1 MRGQLRTETI
11 TARDGSQ
18 LDVDLWMPDSYH
30 DASPDDKDGICN
42 GCGPQ
47 GWLAFFVSEEAS
59 GVPFAPACNI
69 HVLEVGEHVGGVRV
83 PFAPACNIHDWMY
96 EFAEPFITH
105 KEAADRVFQNN
116 LVRLVRAFDRY
127 DILGNFIDVED
138 QRLRDKRL
146 QVAELYYLAVS
157 KFGGDA
163 FWANKGGHDV
173 EVTSAPRNE
182 DESR

>member
-1 MRGQLRTETI
+1 MRGQLRTESI
-11 TARDGSQ
+11 AARDGS
-18 LDVDLWMPDSYH
+18 LVTVDLWMPDSYH
-30 DASPDDKDGICN
+30 NASAEDKDGICN

-59 GVPFAPACNI
+59 GVPFS
-69 HVLEVGEHVGGVRV
+69 
-83 PFAPACNIHDWMY
+83 PACNIHDWMY

-105 KEAADRVFQNN
+105 KDAADRVFQNN
-116 LVRLVRAFDRY
+116 LIRLVRAFDRY

-146 QVAELYYLAVS
+146 QVAQTYYLAVS
-157 KFGGDA
+157 KFGGAA
-163 FWANKGGHDV
+163 FWANKGGHDLG
-173 EVTSAPRNE
+173 VTSAARDE